1 MNTLETLKQIID
13 SRCNFDIEI
22 SEIAEGASLN
32 HDLGLDSLDVIE
44 LCMEIE
50 RELDIQ
56 ISDVEVESWR
66 FVDDVINTMN
76 EHGKIRTQNV

>member
-13 SRCNFDIEI
+13 SRCNFDIEM
-22 SEIAEGASLN
+22 SEVVEGASLN
-32 HDLGLDSLDVIE
+32 HDLGLDSLDTVE

-66 FVDDVINTMN
+66 FVDDVINTIN
-76 EHGKIRTQNV
+76 EHEKIRTQNV